1 MIAVAAA
8 VAAAAAFLVTAA
20 GAALLFRRRV
30 AQLRDELHRTRE
42 LANLDP
48 LTGLYNRRYFQ
59 DVLGRE
65 LARSRRYERSL
76 ALLLLDLDDFKAVND
91 RVGHL
96 AGDAVLAHAAACVR
110 AVVRTA
116 DVACRI
122 GGDELAVILPEASA
136 AEAEAIYHRLQD
148 ALGEQPVEGMELSAS
163 AGVAEAAPD
172 DEAER
177 FVARADEALYAA
189 KATGKRQIA
198 RA

>member
-20 GAALLFRRRV
+20 GATLVFRRRL
-30 AQLRDELHRTRE
+30 ALLHEELRRTRE

-76 ALLLLDLDDFKAVND
+76 ALLLLDLDDFKTVKD

-96 AGDAVLAHAAACVR
+96 AGDAVLAQAAACVR
-110 AVVRTA
+110 AVVRGA

-136 AEAEAIYHRLQD
+136 ADAEAIYHRLQE
-148 ALGEQPVEGMELSAS
+148 ALAEQPVEGIELSAS
-163 AGVAEAAPD
+163 GGVAEAGVED
-172 DEAER
+172 DADA
-177 FVARADEALYAA
+177 FVGRADTALYAA
-189 KATGKRQIA
+189 KATGKRSIV